1 MIRGAIFDADGT
13 LLDSMP
19 MWAGVGSG
27 YLKQNFG
34 IEAKED
40 LDERFKEISLYQ
52 SAVLLKEEYNLPL
65 SIEEIGAGINR
76 MVDHLYRDHVQLK
89 PGILELLEGLRQRG
103 VKMCV
108 ATASEAYQISMALER
123 CGASEYFEK
132 VLSCVDVGHGKDE
145 PQVFNVAREL
155 LGTEKQE
162 TYLFEDAVYS
172 VRTAVA
178 DGFKAIGVYDESMQ
192 YQDELISLT
201 DFYIRDYRDLD
212 AFWNYIDNM

>member
-34 IEAKED
+34 IEAREN

-65 SIEEIGAGINR
+65 TIEEIGAGINR
-76 MVDHLYRDHVQLK
+76 MVDHLYRDQVQLK
-89 PGILELLEGLRQRG
+89 PGVADLIEGLKQRG

-108 ATASEAYQISMALER
+108 ATASEAYQIRMALKR
-123 CGASEYFEK
+123 CGIEHYFED
-132 VLSCVDVGHGKDE
+132 VISCVDVGHGKDE
-145 PQVFNVAREL
+145 PNIFYTVMEK
-155 LGTEKQE
+155 LGTAKEE
-162 TYLFEDAVYS
+162 TYVFEDAVYS
-172 VRTAVA
+172 VRTATKE
-178 DGFKAIGVYDESMQ
+178 GFPAVGVYDDSMQ
-192 YQDELISLT
+192 YQDELIALT
-201 DFYIRDYRDLD
+201 DFYIKNYNDLD
-212 AFWNYIDNM
+212 DFWKFIDNI